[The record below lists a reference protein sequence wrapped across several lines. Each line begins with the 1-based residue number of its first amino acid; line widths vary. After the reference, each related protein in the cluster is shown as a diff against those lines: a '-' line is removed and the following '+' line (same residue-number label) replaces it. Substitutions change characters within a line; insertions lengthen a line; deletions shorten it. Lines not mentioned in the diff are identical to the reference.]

1 MIRLLAATLLVTS
14 FSVVADTKVPN
25 IFIDGTPAKASEVN
39 ENFDALEAA
48 IEAIPADAIKAV
60 TSADLDMDGNR
71 VLFSNVY
78 SQLADLPS
86 ATDNHGMFAHVHE
99 TGEAYYAHAGNWIQ
113 IAKQSSIDGAS
124 ATTLSAL
131 TCTTNQ
137 IIKYDGNEWV
147 CAAMPADG
155 AKGDTGP
162 TGPTGAD
169 GATGPAGADGADG
182 TDGTDGADGVGF
194 PGVVATLRSSS
205 LPDQDGSAAS
215 NVFDAM
221 TNIASNSSCT
231 SNACDLYV
239 QGVSDHRRCVTQ
251 IEGVG
256 TWDLTTFANRIN
268 IFNSQTTGNSVAIVI
283 HCIN

>member
-1 MIRLLAATLLVTS
+1 MIRLLTATLLVTS

-113 IAKQSSIDGAS
+113 LAKQSSRGYAS
-124 ATTLSAL
+124 
-131 TCTTNQ
+131 
-137 IIKYDGNEWV
+137 
-147 CAAMPADG
+147 P
-155 AKGDTGP
+155 
-162 TGPTGAD
+162 
-169 GATGPAGADGADG
+169 TGPAGPP
-182 TDGTDGADGVGF
+182 GADGVVN
-194 PGVVATLRSSS
+194 GVACTTDQVIVYRGGAWVCSSPERKATVGSFSSETATATCS
-205 LPDQDGSAAS
+205 NGKKVTGGGCRFDMEPEPDSS
-215 NVFDAM
+215 CK
-221 TNIASNSSCT
+221 NSSYP
-231 SNACDLYV
+231 APDL
-239 QGVSDHRRCVTQ
+239 GSWRCESMVVGSGSEYMCQ
-251 IEGVG
+251 IIE
-256 TWDLTTFANRIN
+256 AY
-268 IFNSQTTGNSVAIVI
+268 AI
-283 HCIN
+283 CQ